1 MRDTFYWLILHWLA
15 GENKAI
21 VVGNAQPE
29 LVAWL
34 LQQTQDD
41 RLIYTNAHLALGVLE
56 GIARHGLY

>member
-1 MRDTFYWLILHWLA
+1 MATELKLAA

-29 LVAWL
+29 LVDWL
-34 LQQTQDD
+34 LRQPQDD
-41 RLIYTNAHLALGVLE
+41 RLVYTDAHLALGVLE

>member
-1 MRDTFYWLILHWLA
+1 MNWA

-29 LVAWL
+29 LVDWL
-34 LQQTQDD
+34 VQRRQTD
-41 RLIYTNAHLALGVLE
+41 RLIYARAHLALGVLE